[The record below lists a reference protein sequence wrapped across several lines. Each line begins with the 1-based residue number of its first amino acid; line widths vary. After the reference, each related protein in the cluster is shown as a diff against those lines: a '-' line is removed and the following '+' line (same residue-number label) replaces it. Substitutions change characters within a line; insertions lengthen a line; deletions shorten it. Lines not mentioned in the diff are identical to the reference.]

1 MRGRRESKQ
10 QAEKEVELGRLLK
23 PPRLPGRR
31 KETQE
36 KWLREAERKCK
47 AGVGT

>member
-1 MRGRRESKQ
+1 MSFEKPGDEGEEGE

-23 PPRLPGRR
+23 PPGLAGRR

-36 KWLREAERKCK
+36 N
-47 AGVGT
+47 G